1 MIDVLKKGLKLLK
14 KCIASRK
21 HRKELEVQEILF
33 LQWLDGAGN
42 LIGEEHMVE
51 VLDNES
57 DYEKGLEKLDMKDI

>member
-1 MIDVLKKGLKLLK
+1 MIDVLKKSLKLLK
-14 KCIASRK
+14 KRVASRK
-21 HRKELEVQEILF
+21 RRKELKVQEILF